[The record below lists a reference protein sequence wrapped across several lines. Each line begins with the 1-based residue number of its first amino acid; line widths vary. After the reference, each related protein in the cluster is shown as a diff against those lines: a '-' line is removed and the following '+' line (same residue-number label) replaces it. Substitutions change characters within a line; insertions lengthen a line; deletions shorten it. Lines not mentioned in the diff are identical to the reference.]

1 MGYRK
6 SQSRYVIDDIFEI
19 ISDAIIKRERVV
31 IRGFGAFEVKMHKGR
46 MGTDPKTLLP
56 MPYDDYPVITFTPG
70 DLLKE
75 SVKTGKKVE
84 HMYCKESEPGSEK

>member
-1 MGYRK
+1 
-6 SQSRYVIDDIFEI
+6 
-19 ISDAIIKRERVV
+19 
-31 IRGFGAFEVKMHKGR
+31 MHKGR

-84 HMYCKESEPGSEK
+84 HMYCKEPEPGSEK